1 MIGLDMHSHGL
12 KLKLQKAATSHENY
26 VFTFLTAVISFKSLL
41 VEGNLD
47 DRTASFVGKKLVESL
62 HLG

>member
-26 VFTFLTAVISFKSLL
+26 VFTFLTAVISFKFCRKKIGR
-41 VEGNLD
+41 VI
-47 DRTASFVGKKLVESL
+47 ASRVNIRIK
-62 HLG
+62 